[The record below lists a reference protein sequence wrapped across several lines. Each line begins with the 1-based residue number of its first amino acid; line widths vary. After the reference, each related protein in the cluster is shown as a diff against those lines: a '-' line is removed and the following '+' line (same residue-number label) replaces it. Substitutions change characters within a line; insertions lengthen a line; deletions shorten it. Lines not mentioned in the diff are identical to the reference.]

1 MRAGGWRQP
10 VLPTRPKS
18 FAVKSTRVSAREIP
32 ATWSPPDAA
41 ALTHHPQTPSTK
53 GEYRMGRNPRITDWN
68 PEDTAAW
75 EAGNKK
81 IARRNLLCTVA
92 GDHVAFSVWT
102 LWPVMA
108 LFMPTSV
115 YGFSAGDKLLLGAV
129 ATLVG
134 GCARI
139 PYTLGIAAFGGRNWT
154 TFSAFVLLIP
164 TVATIVLLANPGLPL
179 WPYVVCAAL
188 TGLGGGNYAASLA
201 NVNAFYPQRL
211 KGAALAINAGVGNL
225 GVAVIQLVGLL
236 VLATAGHEAPYLVCA
251 VYLVLLA
258 IVGIAAAVFM
268 DNLHHGTEVNTMR
281 SILFER
287 DTYVIS
293 LLYICTFGSW
303 IGFAFAFGQVMQVN
317 FLANGETASH
327 ASLHAAQIAFIG
339 PLLGSLARIYG
350 GKLADRL
357 GGSRVTLG
365 VLAGM
370 ILGAGLLVTISTLD
384 DHHADTRSA
393 SMIGYVIGFMV
404 LFILSGM
411 GNGSVFKLIPSVFEA
426 RSRSLEGTEA
436 QRRHWSRARSGAL
449 IGVCSAV
456 GALGGVGINLELRQ
470 SYLSSGTETS
480 AYWAFLASYVIGA
493 ILTWMMY
500 VRQPVSAR
508 SVPGSVLEAE
518 PARV

>member
-1 MRAGGWRQP
+1 
-10 VLPTRPKS
+10 
-18 FAVKSTRVSAREIP
+18 
-32 ATWSPPDAA
+32 
-41 ALTHHPQTPSTK
+41 
-53 GEYRMGRNPRITDWN
+53 MGRNHRITDWN

-75 EAGNKK
+75 EGGNNK

-92 GDHVAFSVWT
+92 GDHVAFSIWS
-102 LWPVMA
+102 LWSVMA
-108 LFMPTSV
+108 LFMPASV

-134 GCARI
+134 GCVRI

-164 TVATIVLLANPGLPL
+164 TVGTIVLLANPGLPL

-225 GVAVIQLVGLL
+225 GVAVIQLAGLL
-236 VLATAGHEAPYLVCA
+236 VLATAGHDAPYWVCA

-268 DNLHHGTEVNTMR
+268 DNLDHGIEANHMR

-303 IGFAFAFGQVMQVN
+303 IGFAFAFGQVLQVN
-317 FLANGETASH
+317 FSANGETAKH
-327 ASLHAAQIAFIG
+327 ASLHAAQIAFVG

-350 GKLADRL
+350 GKLADRI

-365 VLAGM
+365 VLGGM
-370 ILGAGLLVTISTLD
+370 ILAAGLLVGISSVD
-384 DHHADTRSA
+384 DHSAGTRSSA
-393 SMIGYVIGFMV
+393 MIGYVVGFIV

-426 RSRSLEGTEA
+426 RSRSLDISEA
-436 QRRHWSRARSGAL
+436 QRRQWSRAMSGSL
-449 IGVCSAV
+449 IGFCAAV
-456 GALGGVGINLELRQ
+456 GALGGVGINLALRE
-470 SYLSSGTETS
+470 SYLSTGTETS
-480 AYWAFLASYVIGA
+480 AYWMFLGSYAVAA

-500 VRQPVSAR
+500 VRRPVSAGPAGPAG
-508 SVPGSVLEAE
+508 VPNSETAAAL
-518 PARV
+518 ARV

>member
-1 MRAGGWRQP
+1 
-10 VLPTRPKS
+10 
-18 FAVKSTRVSAREIP
+18 
-32 ATWSPPDAA
+32 
-41 ALTHHPQTPSTK
+41 
-53 GEYRMGRNPRITDWN
+53 MGRNHRITDWN

-75 EAGNKK
+75 EAGNNK

-92 GDHVAFSVWT
+92 GDHVAFSIWS
-102 LWPVMA
+102 LWSVMA
-108 LFMPTSV
+108 LFMPVSV

-134 GCARI
+134 GRVRI
-139 PYTLGIAAFGGRNWT
+139 PYTLGIATFGGRNWT
-154 TFSAFVLLIP
+154 TFCAFVLLIP
-164 TVATIVLLANPGLPL
+164 TVGTIVLLANPGLPL

-236 VLATAGHEAPYLVCA
+236 VLATAGHEAPYWVCA
-251 VYLVLLA
+251 IYLVLLA

-268 DNLHHGTEVNTMR
+268 DNLDHGIEVNTMR

-303 IGFAFAFGQVMQVN
+303 IGFAFAFGQVLQVN
-317 FLANGETASH
+317 FLASGETAKH
-327 ASLHAAQIAFIG
+327 ASLHAAQIAFVG

-350 GKLADRL
+350 GKLADRM

-365 VLAGM
+365 LLGGM
-370 ILGAGLLVTISTLD
+370 ILGAGLLVTISTFD
-384 DHHADTRSA
+384 DHGA
-393 SMIGYVIGFMV
+393 STGSVAMIGYVVGFMV

-426 RSRSLEGTEA
+426 RSRSLDVSDA
-436 QRRHWSRARSGAL
+436 QRRHWARAMSGSL
-449 IGVCSAV
+449 IGFCAAV
-456 GALGGVGINLELRQ
+456 GALGGVGINLALRE
-470 SYLSSGTETS
+470 SYLISGTETS
-480 AYWAFLASYVIGA
+480 AYWLFLASYVA
-493 ILTWMMY
+493 AAALTWMMY
-500 VRQPVSAR
+500 VRRPVSAAG
-508 SVPGSVLEAE
+508 VPGPKIESE

>member
-1 MRAGGWRQP
+1 
-10 VLPTRPKS
+10 
-18 FAVKSTRVSAREIP
+18 
-32 ATWSPPDAA
+32 
-41 ALTHHPQTPSTK
+41 
-53 GEYRMGRNPRITDWN
+53 MGRNRRITDWN

-75 EAGNKK
+75 DAGNNK
-81 IARRNLLCTVA
+81 IARRNLLCTMA
-92 GDHVAFSVWT
+92 GDHVAFSIWS
-102 LWPVMA
+102 LWSVMA
-108 LFMPTSV
+108 LFMPASV

-164 TVATIVLLANPGLPL
+164 TVATVVLLANPGLPL

-258 IVGIAAAVFM
+258 IAGIAAALFM
-268 DNLHHGTEVNTMR
+268 DNLDHGIEVDTMR
-281 SILFER
+281 SVVFER

-317 FLANGETASH
+317 FLANGETAPH
-327 ASLHAAQIAFIG
+327 ASLHAAQIAFVG

-370 ILGAGLLVTISTLD
+370 ILGAGLLVSISSLD
-384 DHHADTRSA
+384 DHNADTRST

-411 GNGSVFKLIPSVFEA
+411 GNGSVFKMIPSVFDA
-426 RSRSLEGTEA
+426 RSRSLDVGEA
-436 QRRHWSRARSGAL
+436 ERRHWSRAMSGSL
-449 IGVCSAV
+449 IGFCAAV
-456 GALGGVGINLELRQ
+456 GALGGVGINLALRE

-480 AYWAFLASYVIGA
+480 AYWLFLASYVVAA
-493 ILTWMMY
+493 ILTWTTY
-500 VRQPVSAR
+500 VRRPVCAPSVGGSA
-508 SVPGSVLEAE
+508 LEAE

>member
-1 MRAGGWRQP
+1 
-10 VLPTRPKS
+10 
-18 FAVKSTRVSAREIP
+18 
-32 ATWSPPDAA
+32 
-41 ALTHHPQTPSTK
+41 
-53 GEYRMGRNPRITDWN
+53 MGRNHRITEWN
-68 PEDTAAW
+68 PEDAAAW
-75 EAGNKK
+75 EAGNKQV
-81 IARRNLLCTVA
+81 ARRNLLCTVA
-92 GDHVAFSVWT
+92 ADHVAFSIWT

-108 LFMPTSV
+108 LFMPVSV

-164 TVATIVLLANPGLPL
+164 TVGTIVLLANPGLPL
-179 WPYVVCAAL
+179 WLYVACAAL

-201 NVNAFYPQRL
+201 NVNAFYPERL
-211 KGAALAINAGVGNL
+211 KGGALAINAGVGNL

-236 VLATAGHEAPYLVCA
+236 VLATAGHEAPYWVCA

-258 IVGIAAAVFM
+258 IVGVAAALFM
-268 DNLHHGTEVNTMR
+268 DNLHHGTELTTMR

-303 IGFAFAFGQVMQVN
+303 IGFSFAFGQVMQVN
-317 FLANGETASH
+317 FLANGESAKH
-327 ASLHAAQIAFIG
+327 AALHAAQIAFIG

-350 GKLADRL
+350 GRLADRR

-370 ILGAGLLVTISTLD
+370 ILGAGILVTISTFD
-384 DHHADTRSA
+384 DHGAGARSA

-411 GNGSVFKLIPSVFEA
+411 GNGSVFKLIPSIYQA
-426 RSRSLEGTEA
+426 RSRALDVIESE
-436 QRRHWSRARSGAL
+436 RRDWSRAMSGSL
-449 IGVCSAV
+449 IGICSAV
-456 GALGGVGINLELRQ
+456 GALGGVGINLALRQ

-480 AYWAFLASYVIGA
+480 AYWMFLASYVA
-493 ILTWMMY
+493 AAALTWMLY
-500 VRQPVSAR
+500 VRRRVSTPDTPR
-508 SVPGSVLEAE
+508 SAAEAE
-518 PARV
+518 LARV

>member
-1 MRAGGWRQP
+1 MSGM
-10 VLPTRPKS
+10 PTKDRT
-18 FAVKSTRVSAREIP
+18 TRN
-32 ATWSPPDAA
+32 
-41 ALTHHPQTPSTK
+41 H
-53 GEYRMGRNPRITDWN
+53 RITDWN
-68 PEDTAAW
+68 PEDTGAW

-81 IARRNLLCTVA
+81 IARRNLLCTIA
-92 GDHVAFSVWT
+92 GDHVAFSIWT

-108 LFMPTSV
+108 LFMPGSV
-115 YGFSAGDKLLLGAV
+115 YGFSASDKLLLGAV

-164 TVATIVLLANPGLPL
+164 TAGTIVLLANPGLPL
-179 WPYVVCAAL
+179 WPFIVCAAL

-236 VLATAGHEAPYLVCA
+236 VLATAGHEAPYWVCA
-251 VYLVLLA
+251 VYLVFLTV
-258 IVGIAAAVFM
+258 VGIAAALFM
-268 DNLHHGTEVNTMR
+268 DDVHHGTELNTMR

-303 IGFAFAFGQVMQVN
+303 IGFSFAFGQVMQVN
-317 FLANGETASH
+317 FLTNGESPKH
-327 ASLHAAQIAFIG
+327 AALHAAQVAFIG

-350 GKLADRL
+350 GRLADRI
-357 GGSRVTLG
+357 GGSRVTLC

-370 ILGAGLLVTISTLD
+370 TLGAGLLVTVSTSD
-384 DHHADTRSA
+384 DHHATAHST
-393 SMIGYVIGFMV
+393 SMIGYVTGFMV

-411 GNGSVFKLIPSVFEA
+411 GNGSVFKLIPSVYEA
-426 RSRSLEGTEA
+426 RSRSLDTSEDE
-436 QRRHWSRARSGAL
+436 RRHWARAKSGSL
-449 IGVCSAV
+449 IGICSAV
-456 GALGGVGINLELRQ
+456 GALGGVEINLALRQ
-470 SYLSSGTETS
+470 SYLSTGTETS
-480 AYWAFLASYVIGA
+480 AYWVFLASYVVAA
-493 ILTWMMY
+493 IMTWMVY
-500 VRQPVSAR
+500 VRRPAPAPGLSGSAQET
-508 SVPGSVLEAE
+508 EA
-518 PARV
+518 ARV